1 MDVIVF
7 GVVKI
12 SSLMVGTLL
21 NLGCDSSSVIAGLC
35 DDAELDDAGIV
46 FGIVVD
52 DFVVDVV
59 VEDEDGVAFG
69 VRTVCLSVDVLLMV
83 VGAFGVLVV
92 VVFGLLAVVVGFAVV
107 DVVVVVNGSFVKL
120 LQNSENKK
128 N

>member
-1 MDVIVF
+1 M

-35 DDAELDDAGIV
+35 DDAEVDDARFV
-46 FGIVVD
+46 FGVVVD
-52 DFVVDVV
+52 DLVVAVE
-59 VEDEDGVAFG
+59 VEDGFVFG
-69 VRTVCLSVDVLLMV
+69 VRTVCLSVDVLRV

-92 VVFGLLAVVVGFAVV
+92 VVFGLLGVVVGFAVV
-107 DVVVVVNGSFVKL
+107 VVVVVVGKNSLVKL